1 MKFAQQSPATFPAKH
16 VPLYLRLPG
25 VTYRRSN
32 RVTARLPVIVGFGGY
47 NAAGRSSFH
56 HGFRRTVIESLDTSS
71 RQQTLAGL
79 AVMMKLV
86 KVVDGDYHDE
96 QNNSLSLADIDS
108 RFAEQILAST
118 LVRRIEKQHLDPDA
132 AHWQKTID
140 ISATAGQP
148 LSFITLRK
156 HLPNPLPSDWAVD
169 ELNATEVLV
178 TLHDN
183 CEFKVDSYR
192 ALPVKSAGQ
201 LPTGFEPSE
210 LYNAR
215 FHPRGLAMTIVG
227 VTDALRATGIDWQT
241 IMQLV
246 APDEVAVFAGSI
258 MSQLDENGFGG
269 LMQSRLKG
277 GRVTAKQLALGL
289 NTMPADFINAYVLG
303 SVGTTGSVTGAC
315 ATFLYNLQKGTELI
329 ASGKARVV
337 IVGNSEAPINQECI
351 EGYGAMGALA
361 TEEGLRQIQGKDEV
375 AQSESEVDWRRASR
389 PFGENCGFT
398 LAEACQFVVLM
409 DDELALELG
418 ADIHGAVP
426 DVFINA
432 DGFKKSISAPGPGNY
447 LTVAKAVA
455 SAVQLLGIDA
465 VRERSFVHAHG
476 SSTPANRVTE
486 SEILNRIANTFAIE
500 QWPVTAVKA
509 FVGHSL
515 ATASGDQVISALGSF
530 KYGIIPGIKTIDAV
544 ANDVQQQNLSFATAD
559 RRRAPEQL
567 DLCVIN
573 SKGFGGNN
581 ASALLLAPHVAERM
595 LRKRHGEA
603 AFAAYL
609 QRREATRAAAQA
621 YDAQA
626 LLGQLGI
633 IYNFGHDLI
642 DDQQIE
648 ISPEQIKVP
657 GFVQPLV
664 FKKDER
670 YGDMLG

>member
-1 MKFAQQSPATFPAKH
+1 MTS
-16 VPLYLRLPG
+16 
-25 VTYRRSN
+25 
-32 RVTARLPVIVGFGGY
+32 RLPVIVGFGGY

-56 HGFRRTVIESLDTSS
+56 HGFRRTVIESMDSAA

-79 AVMMKLV
+79 AVMMKLIQ
-86 KVVDGDYHDE
+86 VVDGSYYDDE
-96 QNNSLSLADIDS
+96 GKALSLAEIDS

-140 ISATAGQP
+140 ISATAGHP

-156 HLPNPLPSDWAVD
+156 HLPDPLPSDWTVD
-169 ELNATEVLV
+169 ELNASEVLV

-227 VTDALRATGIDWQT
+227 VTDALRATGIDWQA
-241 IMQLV
+241 IMQRV
-246 APDEVAVFAGSI
+246 APDEVAVFASCI

-303 SVGTTGSVTGAC
+303 SVGSTGAITGAC
-315 ATFLYNLQKGTELI
+315 ATFLYNLQKGIEQI

-337 IVGNSEAPINQECI
+337 IVGSSEAPINQECI

-361 TEEGLRQIQGKDEV
+361 TEDGLRQVEGKD
-375 AQSESEVDWRRASR
+375 AVDFRRASR
-389 PFGENCGFT
+389 PFGDNCGFT

-409 DDELALELG
+409 DDALALELG

-465 VRERSFVHAHG
+465 VRSRSFVHAHG

-486 SEILNRIANTFAIE
+486 SEILDRVASAFAIE

-544 ANDVQQQNLSFATAD
+544 ADDVHQQHLSFATSD
-559 RRRAPEQL
+559 RTRTPEQL
-567 DLCVIN
+567 DLCFIN

-581 ASALLLAPHVAERM
+581 ASALLLAPHVVEKM
-595 LRKRHGEA
+595 LRKRHGET

-609 QRREATRAAAQA
+609 QRRETTRAAAQA
-621 YDAQA
+621 YDAKA
-626 LLGQLGI
+626 LLGDLGI
-633 IYNFGHDLI
+633 IYNFGNDLI
-642 DDQQIE
+642 DDQGIE
-648 ISPEQIKVP
+648 ISREQIKVP
-657 GFVQPLV
+657 GFAQPLV

-670 YGDMLG
+670 YGDMLE